1 MKKAVSLA
9 LAATMALSLAACGGG
24 ASSAASGSTA
34 ASTATGDTAASAPT
48 GQTLKVMLSEE
59 PTDGDAFSNTLTKW
73 AEETGNQV
81 DIMVIPYEDQLTKF
95 PLMAK
100 NNDVPD
106 LIATTRL
113 TYLYPEEFLDLS
125 QYIDTSIFEPQA
137 LQIINQDYTSG
148 QVRCLPQQ
156 FTITNV
162 FYNKDAF
169 EKAGITAPTVDDRWT
184 MDEVYEAARK
194 LQESGAVKYGMA
206 MDFSRARYDN
216 LMYMNGGSL
225 VQADGDSYKVVVDSE
240 QNVATLQSFI
250 DANNEGI
257 MPKAIWAGGSS
268 DNPGD
273 YFENGDVGMYFSGS
287 WNYNTFRNEITN
299 FEFAVMPSPV
309 GSVSGSAILGGSG
322 LAVPTGAANQEL
334 ALSFLDWFYTPEN
347 FSYYL
352 ELDKGLSSL
361 TEVTYQPADE
371 AAAAD
376 YQVLQAEV
384 GQTTDAFVV
393 DEASEWRNYYDN
405 EYRDALKQAVNGDLT
420 AQDALTQFADALAE
434 KAGWSR

>member
-1 MKKAVSLA
+1 MKKAISLA
-9 LAATMALSLAACGGG
+9 LTVAMAASLAACGGAG
-24 ASSAASGSTA
+24 ASSSAAQSGATGEAASGEL
-34 ASTATGDTAASAPT
+34 T

-59 PTDGDAFSNTLTKW
+59 PTDGDAFSNTLNKW
-73 AEETGNQV
+73 AEDTGNSV
-81 DIMVIPYEDQLTKF
+81 EIMVIPYEDQLTKF

-106 LIATTRL
+106 LISTTRL

-125 QYIDTSIFEPQA
+125 QSIDTSIFEPQA
-137 LQIINQDYTSG
+137 LQIINQDYTSD
-148 QVRCLPQQ
+148 QIRCLPQQ

-169 EKAGITAPTVDDRWT
+169 EAAGLTAPTVDDRWT
-184 MDEVYEAARK
+184 MEEVYEAART

-225 VQADGDSYKVVVDSE
+225 VEADGDSYKVVVDSE

-273 YFENGDVGMYFSGS
+273 YFKNGDVGIYFSGS
-287 WNYNTFRNEITN
+287 WNYNPFRTEITN

-309 GSVSGSAILGGSG
+309 GSASGSAILGGSG
-322 LAVPTGAANQEL
+322 LAVPSAAANQEL

-352 ELDKGLSSL
+352 EMDKGLSSL

-376 YQVLQAEV
+376 YEVLQAEV
-384 GQTTDAFVV
+384 AQTTDAFVV

-405 EYRDALKQAVNGDLT
+405 EYRDALKQAVNGDLS

>member
-1 MKKAVSLA
+1 MKKAISLA
-9 LAATMALSLAACGGG
+9 LTVAMAASLAACGGAG
-24 ASSAASGSTA
+24 ASSSAAQSGATGEAASGEL
-34 ASTATGDTAASAPT
+34 T

-59 PTDGDAFSNTLTKW
+59 PTDGDAFSNTLNKW
-73 AEETGNQV
+73 AEETGNSV
-81 DIMVIPYEDQLTKF
+81 EIMVIPYEDQLTKF

-106 LIATTRL
+106 LISTTRL

-125 QYIDTSIFEPQA
+125 QSIDTSIFEPQA
-137 LQIINQDYTSG
+137 LQIINQDYTSD
-148 QVRCLPQQ
+148 QIRCLPQQ

-169 EKAGITAPTVDDRWT
+169 EAAGLTAPTVDDRWT
-184 MDEVYEAARK
+184 MEEVYDAART

-225 VQADGDSYKVVVDSE
+225 VEADGDSYKVVVDSE

-273 YFENGDVGMYFSGS
+273 YFKNGDVGIYFSGS
-287 WNYNTFRNEITN
+287 WNYNTFRTEITN

-322 LAVPTGAANQEL
+322 LAVPSAAANQEL

-352 ELDKGLSSL
+352 EMDKGLSSL

-376 YQVLQAEV
+376 YEVLQAEV

-405 EYRDALKQAVNGDLT
+405 EYRDALKQAVNGDLS

>member
-1 MKKAVSLA
+1 MKKAISLA
-9 LAATMALSLAACGGG
+9 LTVAMAASLAACGGAG
-24 ASSAASGSTA
+24 ASSSAAQSGATGEAASGEL
-34 ASTATGDTAASAPT
+34 T

-59 PTDGDAFSNTLTKW
+59 PTDGDAFSNTLNKW
-73 AEETGNQV
+73 AEETGNSV
-81 DIMVIPYEDQLTKF
+81 EIMVIPYEDQLTKF

-106 LIATTRL
+106 LISTTRL

-125 QYIDTSIFEPQA
+125 QSIDTSIFEPQA
-137 LQIINQDYTSG
+137 LQIINQDYTSD
-148 QVRCLPQQ
+148 QIRCLPQQ

-162 FYNKDAF
+162 YYNKDAF
-169 EKAGITAPTVDDRWT
+169 EAAGLTAPTVDDRWT
-184 MDEVYEAARK
+184 MEEVYEAART

-225 VQADGDSYKVVVDSE
+225 VEADGDSYKVVVDSE

-273 YFENGDVGMYFSGS
+273 YFKNGDVGIYFSGS
-287 WNYNTFRNEITN
+287 WNYNTFRTEITN

-309 GSVSGSAILGGSG
+309 GSAGGSAILGGSG
-322 LAVPTGAANQEL
+322 LAVPTAAANQEL

-352 ELDKGLSSL
+352 EMDKGLSSL

-371 AAAAD
+371 VAAAD
-376 YQVLQAEV
+376 YEVLQAEV

-405 EYRDALKQAVNGDLT
+405 EYRDALKQAVNGDLS

>member
-1 MKKAVSLA
+1 MKKAISLA
-9 LAATMALSLAACGGG
+9 LTVAMAASLAACGGAG
-24 ASSAASGSTA
+24 ASSSAAQSGATGEAASGEL
-34 ASTATGDTAASAPT
+34 T

-59 PTDGDAFSNTLTKW
+59 PTDGDAFSNTLNKW
-73 AEETGNQV
+73 AEETGNSV
-81 DIMVIPYEDQLTKF
+81 EIMVIPYEDQLTKF

-125 QYIDTSIFEPQA
+125 QSIDTSIFEPQA
-137 LQIINQDYTSG
+137 LQIINQDYTSD

-162 FYNKDAF
+162 YYNKDAF
-169 EKAGITAPTVDDRWT
+169 EAAGLTAPTVDDRWT
-184 MDEVYEAARK
+184 MEEVYDAART

-225 VQADGDSYKVVVDSE
+225 VEADGDSYKVVVDSE

-273 YFENGDVGMYFSGS
+273 YFKNGDVGIYFSGS
-287 WNYNTFRNEITN
+287 WNYNTFRTEITN

-309 GSVSGSAILGGSG
+309 GSAGGSAILGGSG
-322 LAVPTGAANQEL
+322 LAVPTAAANQEL

-352 ELDKGLSSL
+352 EMDKGLSSL

-371 AAAAD
+371 VAAAD
-376 YQVLQAEV
+376 YEVLQAEV

-405 EYRDALKQAVNGDLT
+405 EYRDALKQAVNGDLS

>member
-1 MKKAVSLA
+1 MKKAISLA
-9 LAATMALSLAACGGG
+9 LTVAMAASLAACGGAG
-24 ASSAASGSTA
+24 ASSSAAQSGATGEAASGEL
-34 ASTATGDTAASAPT
+34 T
-48 GQTLKVMLSEE
+48 GQALKVMLSEE
-59 PTDGDAFSNTLTKW
+59 PTDGDAFSNTLNKW
-73 AEETGNQV
+73 AEETGNSV
-81 DIMVIPYEDQLTKF
+81 EIMVIPYEDQLTKF

-113 TYLYPEEFLDLS
+113 TYLYPEEFQDLS
-125 QYIDTSIFEPQA
+125 QSIDTSIFEPQA
-137 LQIINQDYTSG
+137 LQIISQDYASD
-148 QVRCLPQQ
+148 QVRSLPQQ

-162 FYNKDAF
+162 YYNKDAF
-169 EKAGITAPTVDDRWT
+169 EAAGLTAPTVDDRWT
-184 MDEVYEAARK
+184 MEEVYDAART

-225 VQADGDSYKVVVDSE
+225 VEADGDSYKVVVDSE

-273 YFENGDVGMYFSGS
+273 YFKNGDVGIYFSGS
-287 WNYNTFRNEITN
+287 WNYNTFRTEITN

-309 GSVSGSAILGGSG
+309 GSAGGSAILGGSG
-322 LAVPTGAANQEL
+322 LAVPTAAANQEL

-352 ELDKGLSSL
+352 EMDKGLSSL

-371 AAAAD
+371 VAAAD
-376 YQVLQAEV
+376 YGVLQAEV
-384 GQTTDAFVV
+384 AQTTDAFVV
-393 DEASEWRNYYDN
+393 DEASEWRTYYDN
-405 EYRDALKQAVNGDLT
+405 EYRDALKQAVNSDLS